1 MKPRVYLE
9 SSVVRCL
16 SGRLSHDLRTL
27 CDQLDAR
34 DWWQHAPARF
44 ELVASPLVVDEE
56 RVGNHQSGHGS
67 RTALRSL
74 RIVRPSDASEILV
87 QRLIDSRALPEEATQ
102 DAAHVAIAVT
112 NGVEYLA
119 TWNFLHIANPA
130 NASKIN
136 LVCRESGYRPTVIC
150 TPAQLVGVQGDQPTD
165 DPMIAEIRGYR
176 DKQAARFGYDAAAIV
191 RHYRDLLEVSGR
203 RSVQYPPRRLVAT
216 SDPERMSGS
225 RPNGTMPSGAA

>member
-9 SSVVRCL
+9 TSVVRCL
-16 SGRLSHDLRTL
+16 SGRLSHDIRVL
-27 CDQLDAR
+27 CNQLDTR
-34 DWWQHAPARF
+34 DWWEHATATF
-44 ELVASPLVVDEE
+44 ELVASPLVLGEE
-56 RVGNHQSGHGS
+56 GVEDHQPGHGS
-67 RTALRSL
+67 RSTLGL
-74 RIVRPSDASEILV
+74 LTVVHPSDASESLV

-136 LVCRESGYRPTVIC
+136 LVCREAGYRPTVIC
-150 TPAQLVGVQGDQPTD
+150 TPAQLVAVRGDQPTD

-176 DKQAARFGYDAAAIV
+176 DKQAARFGYDAAMIV
-191 RHYRDLLEVSGR
+191 SHYRAVLEVSGR
-203 RSVQYPPRRLVAT
+203 PSVQFQPCRLAAA
-216 SDPERMSGS
+216 SDPVKIGGV
-225 RPNGTMPSGAA
+225 RPTETTPSGTE